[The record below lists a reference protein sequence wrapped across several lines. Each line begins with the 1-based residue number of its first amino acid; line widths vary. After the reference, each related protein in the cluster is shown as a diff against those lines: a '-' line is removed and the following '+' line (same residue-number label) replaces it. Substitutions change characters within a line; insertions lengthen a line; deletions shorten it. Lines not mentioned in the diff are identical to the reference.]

1 MIGLLFKLTFL
12 KTKMNYW
19 QQDDSFSQLSKR
31 STTSVSKYIS
41 NSFIFLSVNVAQGLV
56 TTVMFSFNQV
66 FQEEKR
72 NEMSLVCDIFNKNMD
87 IIDQNE
93 FFYGLQKM

>member
-1 MIGLLFKLTFL
+1 
-12 KTKMNYW
+12 MNYW